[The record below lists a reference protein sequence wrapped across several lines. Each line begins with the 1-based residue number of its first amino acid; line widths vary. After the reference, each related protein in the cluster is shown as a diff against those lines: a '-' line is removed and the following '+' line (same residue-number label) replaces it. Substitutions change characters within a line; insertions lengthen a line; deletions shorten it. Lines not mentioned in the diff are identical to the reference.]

1 MRCGNR
7 VDMVGHR
14 AEAEDRPICGGSL
27 LGQYGKARPAIII
40 DEKDLL
46 TAIAALGNVTWY
58 FWDGNARG
66 SKHEEYRTTT
76 RHGSQ

>member
-1 MRCGNR
+1 MPVAWR
-7 VDMVGHR
+7 
-14 AEAEDRPICGGSL
+14 DRGGGSL